1 MNITDEQSIER
12 DPKVEAIND
21 LIAVTTIM
29 EDYYRFHPANPNQE
43 NVVDEYAKLEAIKDK
58 IEVDIKLLDIKVP
71 DSSELD
77 QQWAN
82 ESE

>member
-29 EDYYRFHPANPNQE
+29 EDYYRFHPVNPNQE